1 VRNVI
6 LQEWLSLDGL
16 AAGQNDSVAFI
27 PASTQGD
34 KSFGRDQS
42 ALLDG
47 VDTIVLGRVTYRM
60 FEGFWPLVT
69 EGEEKPFA
77 DKLNAMPKVVF
88 SRTLERAPWG
98 SWNEARIVKADPAD
112 EVTRLKRDSGKDI
125 VVWGSISVAQTLI
138 SAGVIDEYRLV
149 ICPLVLAGGRPLF
162 GDNVPPGD
170 LTLTSVKSFDRGVVS
185 LQYKPRR

>member
-1 VRNVI
+1 
-6 LQEWLSLDGL
+6 
-16 AAGQNDSVAFI
+16 
-27 PASTQGD
+27 
-34 KSFGRDQS
+34 
-42 ALLDG
+42 
-47 VDTIVLGRVTYRM
+47 M

-77 DKLNAMPKVVF
+77 DKLNATPKVVF

-170 LTLTSVKSFDRGVVS
+170 LTLTSVKSFDRGAVS